1 MKKVLAIAR
10 VALLR
15 FLRDRSTVF
24 FVFVLPIGI
33 VMLIG
38 AQFGGDF
45 SPRLGVAAGD
55 GPVATDIATR
65 LKAEDSITVIEFETE
80 DELLL
85 AVERGNVS
93 AGVSIP
99 DDLDSALAIGD
110 TGNVGFISRPDGV
123 GPQLQVV
130 VSEAVAGAA
139 EQEMAVRFAVSKGAD
154 PIAAATAAAAVAPTI
169 PNLTVETIVEG
180 ESLFP
185 ASMGQ
190 FDIGA
195 SSQLVLFMFLTG
207 LTGSAALIQ
216 SRHLGMTTRMAGTP
230 TSVRTIMAGEALGRF
245 IIVFLQGIY
254 IMAATTLLF
263 GVGWG
268 NPLGA
273 AGTLVLFAAVGAG
286 AAMLVGAIFRNDQQA
301 GGVAI
306 VAGIGL
312 AAVGGS
318 MLPIEL
324 FSDTLLRIARFTP
337 HYWAN
342 DAFAQLVRHDAS
354 LVDILPQLGALAG
367 FAFVLMA
374 IASWRMRRVIAQAG

>member
-1 MKKVLAIAR
+1 MTKTFAIAQI
-10 VALLR
+10 ALLR

-45 SPRLGVAAGD
+45 SPRLGVA
-55 GPVATDIATR
+55 GPDTPIAADIIAR
-65 LKAEDSITVIEFETE
+65 LESEPEITVVAFDSE
-80 DELLL
+80 DDLLL
-85 AVERGNVS
+85 AVERGKVS

-99 DDLDSALAIGD
+99 TDLDELVA
-110 TGNVGFISRPDGV
+110 TGSEASVGFISRPDGV
-123 GPQLQVV
+123 GPQLQVI
-130 VSEAVAGAA
+130 VSEAVAGAT

-154 PIAAATAAAAVAPTI
+154 PSEAAAAAATIAPTV
-169 PNLTVETIVEG
+169 PDLSTDTVVAG

-207 LTGSAALIQ
+207 LTGSAVLIQ
-216 SRHLGMTTRMAGTP
+216 NRHLGVTTRMAGTP
-230 TSVRTIMAGEALGRF
+230 TSVRTIVTGEALGRF
-245 IIVFLQGIY
+245 AIVFVQGIY

-268 NPLGA
+268 DPLGA
-273 AGTLVLFAAVGAG
+273 AGILVLFSAVGAG
-286 AAMLVGAIFRNDQQA
+286 AAMMFGAVFRNDQQA

-312 AAVGGS
+312 AALGGS

-324 FSDTLLRIARFTP
+324 FSDTLLKVARFTP

-342 DAFAQLVRHDAS
+342 DAFAEVLRHDAS
-354 LVDILPQLGALAG
+354 VSDILPQLGALAA

-374 IASWRMRRVIAQAG
+374 IASWRMRKVITRA

>member
-1 MKKVLAIAR
+1 MRKVLAIAR

-45 SPRLGVAAGD
+45 SPRLGVTASD
-55 GPVATDIATR
+55 EPVAADITAR
-65 LKAEDSITVIEFETE
+65 LKAEDSITVVEFDTE

-85 AVERGNVS
+85 AVERGNLS

-99 DDLDSALAIGD
+99 DDLDSALAAGDIGQ
-110 TGNVGFISRPDGV
+110 VGFISRPDGV

-130 VSEAVAGAA
+130 VNEAIAGAV
-139 EQEMAVRFAVSKGAD
+139 EQEMAVRFATSKGAD
-154 PIAAATAAAAVAPTI
+154 PIAAATAAAAVTPTI
-169 PNLTVETIVEG
+169 PNLTVETIVQG

-185 ASMGQ
+185 ASLGQ

-230 TSVRTIMAGEALGRF
+230 TSVRTILTGEALGRF
-245 IIVFLQGIY
+245 VIVFVQGVY

-268 NPLGA
+268 DPLGA
-273 AGTLVLFAAVGAG
+273 AGALVLFAAVGAG
-286 AAMLVGAIFRNDQQA
+286 AAMLFGAVFRNDQQA

-306 VAGIGL
+306 VAAIGL

-324 FSDTLLRIARFTP
+324 FSDTLTRIARFTP

-342 DAFAQLVRHDAS
+342 DAFAELVRHDAS

-367 FAFVLMA
+367 FAAVLMA
-374 IASWRMRRVIAQAG
+374 IASWRMRQVITRA